1 MKIPLPLHRFSLKKE
16 KIAKLLGEFVDI
28 SICVTMALRAT
39 QSTARMAATLRRV
52 ARPFSTD
59 AVVESDY
66 KRGEIGK
73 VSGIPEEHLSRKVKS
88 IPIFFFCWRN

>member
-1 MKIPLPLHRFSLKKE
+1 
-16 KIAKLLGEFVDI
+16 
-28 SICVTMALRAT
+28 MALRAT
-39 QSTARMAATLRRV
+39 QSTARMAANLRRV

-73 VSGIPEEHLSRKVKS
+73 VSGIPEEHLARKVFDFDVFLS
-88 IPIFFFCWRN
+88 FFCELILGIRVSVHGLR